1 MKRKRFS
8 EEQIIE
14 ILRLHQA
21 GSKPADLC
29 RQHGISEATLYNW
42 RSRYGGME
50 ADMAG
55 CRCRRPSVCGPWKK
69 RTAS

>member
-14 ILRLHQA
+14 ILRLHRRGRSLPICA
-21 GSKPADLC
+21 GSTGSA
-29 RQHGISEATLYNW
+29 RQRCTT
-42 RSRYGGME
+42 GG
-50 ADMAG
+50 ADMVG
-55 CRCRRPSVCGPWKK
+55 CRYPTPSGCGRWRK

>member
-14 ILRLHQA
+14 ILRLHRRGRSLPTCAVSTGSARRRCTTGEA
-21 GSKPADLC
+21 G
-29 RQHGISEATLYNW
+29 
-42 RSRYGGME
+42 
-50 ADMAG
+50 MAG
-55 CRCRRPSVCGPWKK
+55 CRCRTPSGCGRWKT